1 MIISIMSLNAQS
13 DGFFNYR
20 NECSRDD
27 NNEWCEFVLLPQ
39 HGVSYNY
46 PADDV
51 PVTAGVFLLVEMG
64 LLYGM
69 IKKCKNTDS

>member
-1 MIISIMSLNAQS
+1 MIMSIVSLKAQS

-20 NECSRDD
+20 DEYSRESND
-27 NNEWCEFVLLPQ
+27 EWCEFVLLPQ

-51 PVTAGVFLLVEMG
+51 PITAGVLLLVEMV
-64 LLYGM
+64 LIYGV
-69 IKKCKNTDS
+69 IKKYKNTDS